1 MVSPSC
7 EYKHA
12 IFRLLKQCKTLK
24 HLQSIHGQTTIHGL
38 TSSSAITNLLFT
50 FTSLL
55 PNPSLPPPSIHYA
68 LSLFHSIPSPS
79 TFAFNLLLR
88 SLTLLSSPLHSLLL
102 FLRMRRLSISPDSH
116 TFPFALTACARLAA
130 LPLGRALH
138 LQALKFGFVTD
149 VFVVNTLITMYSSS
163 NSMPDARRLFDE
175 SPRPDVVTYNSMIHG
190 HAGMTSTAHKL
201 FDEMESVYGVR
212 HELKHYGC
220 MADLLGRAGLIK
232 EAMEMIGGMGMVGD
246 KYVWG
251 GVLGG
256 CRIHGDVEVGE
267 MAARRLWELKPED
280 SGVYSAMASMYANKR
295 RWGDVAKMRALMS
308 HENVT
313 KNAAFSSIQ
322 VDDIDK
328 IPSY

>member
-24 HLQSIHGQTTIHGL
+24 HLLSIHGQATIHGL

-102 FLRMRRLSISPDSH
+102 FLRMRRLSIPPDSH

-190 HAGMTSTAHKL
+190 YVKAGEKDGNLVLAQKL
-201 FDEMESVYGVR
+201 FDEMPVR
-212 HELKHYGC
+212 DAVSWGALLAGYSQSGRFSEALELFDRMK
-220 MADLLGRAGLIK
+220 
-232 EAMEMIGGMGMVGD
+232 
-246 KYVWG
+246 
-251 GVLGG
+251 
-256 CRIHGDVEVGE
+256 
-267 MAARRLWELKPED
+267 D
-280 SGVYSAMASMYANKR
+280 SGVGAR
-295 RWGDVAKMRALMS
+295 RCSSRLRALLLCQPGRIGLRG
-308 HENVT
+308 EN
-313 KNAAFSSIQ
+313 
-322 VDDIDK
+322 
-328 IPSY
+328 P